1 MSSDKRQFLDPI
13 STISR
18 IILLYF
24 SPPKTKIRILDH
36 TVHLVLD
43 NYTEIVYRNLYRDNR
58 ADICV
63 LFPIF
68 IRFIELYLVD
78 KQKKIGRE
86 TKKNYFNKS
95 QSIDDLLESQL
106 TQDELCYKYL
116 KKIGEYSVIGLKELQ
131 KTYEYDN
138 VVFTIQY
145 FISLIKEG
153 VNCNYSDEILP
164 VHLKELT
171 KNNLVDNVK
180 LQKIWEDTHII
191 ELGKTF
197 ESCFEAKK
205 KNDTVL
211 LDSNKT
217 KIINMLEKHDELFK
231 KMLGNDV
238 AL

>member
-18 IILLYF
+18 IILLHF

-43 NYTEIVYRNLYRDNR
+43 NYTEIVYRNFYRDNR

-86 TKKNYFNKS
+86 NKKNYFNKS
-95 QSIDDLLESQL
+95 QSIDNLVESQL
-106 TQDELCYKYL
+106 SQDELCYKYL
-116 KKIGEYSVIGLKELQ
+116 KKIGEYSVVGLKELQ

-164 VHLKELT
+164 DHLKELT
-171 KNNLVDNVK
+171 KNNLVDNAK
-180 LQKIWEDTHII
+180 LQKIWEDAHII

-217 KIINMLEKHDELFK
+217 KIINILEKHDELFK